1 MGRRGKGDDARNG
14 KKKKRKTK
22 SGEMEKEGTSWRGK
36 GEDTRIS
43 MA

>member
-1 MGRRGKGDDARNG
+1 MMREMVRRRRG
-14 KKKKRKTK
+14 
-22 SGEMEKEGTSWRGK
+22 GEEDEVGRDGEREERVGGGK